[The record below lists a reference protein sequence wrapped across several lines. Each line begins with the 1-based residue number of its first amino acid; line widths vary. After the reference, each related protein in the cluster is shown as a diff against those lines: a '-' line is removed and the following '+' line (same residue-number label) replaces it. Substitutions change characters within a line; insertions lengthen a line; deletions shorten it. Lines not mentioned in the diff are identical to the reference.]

1 MTENESID
9 RDDEIISLD
18 APRLDRDR
26 DGVDSLRDT
35 DAEQGDEE
43 EIDDLYVYDQT
54 EARDANADLDGDP
67 PPQSRR
73 GQDVGLVDAGQL
85 PPPATGELEGEPDDP
100 TDLGFAVGQGV
111 AGRTRAGRPAG
122 LGSRP
127 EVEASG

>member
-1 MTENESID
+1 MTEIESID

-67 PPQSRR
+67 R
-73 GQDVGLVDAGQL
+73 D
-85 PPPATGELEGEPDDP
+85 EPRLD
-100 TDLGFAVGQGV
+100 
-111 AGRTRAGRPAG
+111 
-122 LGSRP
+122 
-127 EVEASG
+127 